1 MEKAHD
7 QAFVELSGRRSRL
20 RLQGTR
26 DEGRLRFCSRSGS
39 CKGAGET
46 EESPLYYETAADFS
60 GIDPGA
66 MWEDFKV
73 GMEHLT
79 RWERVAVVTDVE
91 WIKQTMRFFG
101 FLMPGAMK
109 SFPTSEAAQ
118 ARAWIIAAS

>member
-1 MEKAHD
+1 MIE
-7 QAFVELSGRRSRL
+7 QLMNFPENVLAFVCHGRVTKADYDSVLVPAVMNALKRNYKVR
-20 RLQGTR
+20 
-26 DEGRLRFCSRSGS
+26 
-39 CKGAGET
+39 
-46 EESPLYYETAADFS
+46 LYYETAADFA

-66 MWEDFKV
+66 IWEDFKV

-91 WIKQTMRFFG
+91 WIKQTMRFFS

-118 ARAWIIAAS
+118 ARVWIIATG

>member
-1 MEKAHD
+1 MIEHLSNFPD
-7 QAFVELSGRRSRL
+7 DVLAFV
-20 RLQGTR
+20 
-26 DEGRLRFCSRSGS
+26 
-39 CKGAGET
+39 CKGRVTKADYDSVLVPAVVKALEKQKRVR
-46 EESPLYYETAADFS
+46 LYYETAADFS

-91 WIKQTMRFFG
+91 WIKQTIRLFS
-101 FLMPGAMK
+101 FLMPGVMK

-118 ARAWIIAAS
+118 AREWIIAAR